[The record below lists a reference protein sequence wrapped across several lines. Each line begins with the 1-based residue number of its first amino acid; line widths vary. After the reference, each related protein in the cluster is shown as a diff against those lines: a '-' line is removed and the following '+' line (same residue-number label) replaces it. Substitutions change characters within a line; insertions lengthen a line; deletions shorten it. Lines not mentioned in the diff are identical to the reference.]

1 MKVFA
6 VNTKSG
12 KASKSKSNALTS
24 KSSISTSKSPSADL
38 EMVHLSV

>member
-24 KSSISTSKSPSADL
+24 KSSISTSSPLADL

>member
-6 VNTKSG
+6 VTNKSG
-12 KASKSKSNALTS
+12 KASKSNALTS
-24 KSSISTSKSPSADL
+24 KVVSLQAVLLADL

>member
-24 KSSISTSKSPSADL
+24 KVVSLQAVLLADL

>member
-24 KSSISTSKSPSADL
+24 KSSILQAVLLADL